1 MSAIKTL
8 ATTIKSE
15 AFLDIIES
23 CKQYFV
29 DMTNSN
35 REELVQEL
43 IPTIKEIPEFKLD
56 TPIIPTAEIS
66 NEINE
71 LFGRMAK
78 DAYFKMLC
86 SQRGKEILAKANKYN
101 IPYDKTK
108 TKIDWLRLIDQVN
121 EYDSMLREAKRYG
134 MYWDISE
141 YDPAGLRSEMEEH
154 IRLEYSERT
163 HQHWDYF
170 VRT

>member
-1 MSAIKTL
+1 MSTIKTL
-8 ATTIKSE
+8 ATRIQSE
-15 AFLDIIES
+15 AFLDIIGS

-29 DMTNSN
+29 DMTKDN
-35 REELVQEL
+35 REELIQEL

-56 TPIIPTAEIS
+56 AVSPAVEIS

-86 SQRGKEILAKANKYN
+86 SERGKEILAKANKYN
-101 IPYDKTK
+101 IPHDKTK

-121 EYDSMLREAKRYG
+121 EYDSLLREAEEYG
-134 MYWDISE
+134 IYWDLSE
-141 YDPAGLRSEMEEH
+141 YDPRGLESELEEH
-154 IRLEYSERT
+154 IRLERNNRA
-163 HQHWDYF
+163 HQYWDYF
-170 VRT
+170 GKT

>member
-1 MSAIKTL
+1 MSAVKTL
-8 ATTIKSE
+8 ATKIQSE
-15 AFLDIIES
+15 AFLDIIGS

-35 REELVQEL
+35 REELVQEI
-43 IPTIKEIPEFKLD
+43 IPVIKEIPEFELNAVSPA
-56 TPIIPTAEIS
+56 TEIS
-66 NEINE
+66 SKINE

-86 SQRGKEILAKANKYN
+86 STRGKEILAKANKYN
-101 IPYDKTK
+101 IPYDTTK
-108 TKIDWLRLIDQVN
+108 TKIDWLLLIDQVN
-121 EYDSMLREAKRYG
+121 EYDSMLAEAKEYG

-141 YDPAGLRSEMEEH
+141 YDPAGLKSELEEY
-154 IRLEYSERT
+154 IRLESTNRS
-163 HQHWDYF
+163 HQYWDYF